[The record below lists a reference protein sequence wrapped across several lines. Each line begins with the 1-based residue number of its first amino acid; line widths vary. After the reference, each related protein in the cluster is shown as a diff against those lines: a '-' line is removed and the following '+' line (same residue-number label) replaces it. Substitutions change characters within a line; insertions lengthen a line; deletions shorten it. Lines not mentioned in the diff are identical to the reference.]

1 VSDLAGTSGLTG
13 TSDLAVAPAQHVFGY
28 GSLTRCAED
37 AQTAPLRMSRLNGY
51 RRTWNVAMDNTVDV
65 PGYKHYL
72 SDDGRSRPRA
82 FVTFLNVVAA
92 PATAVNGVLLP
103 VDDERL
109 AALDRRERNY
119 ERIEVGELLD
129 TPVAGRVWCY
139 VASAEAR
146 ERFELGMTRGTA
158 LVDAHYR
165 DAVREGFALLGA
177 AALAEFDASTD
188 PPRCAVAPLLRVDL
202 P

>member
-1 VSDLAGTSGLTG
+1 VSDLAGA
-13 TSDLAVAPAQHVFGY
+13 SDLADASAQHVFGY
-28 GSLTRCAED
+28 GSLTRYAED
-37 AQTAPLRMSRLNGY
+37 IQTAPLRISRLNDH

-72 SDDGRSRPRA
+72 SEDGSSRPSA

-92 PATAVNGVLLP
+92 VGTAVNGVLLP
-103 VDDERL
+103 VDDEQL

-119 ERIEVGELLD
+119 ERVDVVEQLD
-129 TPVAGRVWCY
+129 APVAGRVWCY
-139 VASAEAR
+139 VGRAEAR

-158 LVDAHYR
+158 LVDARYR
-165 DAVREGFALLGA
+165 DSVREGFALLGA

-188 PPRCAVAPLLRVDL
+188 RPRCAVAPLLRVDL